1 MNIICLAKRSTSTYI
16 HHALGFLKGVKFSS
30 LWKATFQTELQN
42 VKKAT
47 QPYKERKAVWRP

>member
-16 HHALGFLKGVKFSS
+16 HHALKGVKFSS
-30 LWKATFQTELQN
+30 LWKATFQAELQN

-47 QPYKERKAVWRP
+47 QPYKEWKAVWRP